1 MGTEATVKASVCEI
15 PYFKDDVLVISSDG
29 LSDLVS
35 PDEILEIVTTHR
47 PEAACQALVDLANSR
62 GGTDNITVIV
72 IGINN
77 TGNNSGRMKDLITRV
92 TDNLFNIA
100 SKKKTKN
107 VRG

>member
-1 MGTEATVKASVCEI
+1 
-15 PYFKDDVLVISSDG
+15 VISSDG

-35 PDEILEIVTTHR
+35 PDEILEIVTKHR
-47 PEAACQALVDLANSR
+47 PETACQSLVDLANIR

-77 TGNNSGRMKDLITRV
+77 TGNNNGRMKDLITRIL
-92 TDNLFNIA
+92 DNLFNMA
-100 SKKKTKN
+100 SKKKIKN